1 MATGVT
7 DVSNQCTCMQ
17 KEISML
23 EAISKH
29 LAEICHSERANV
41 GGGMQTQSAG
51 MSAERYADC

>member
-1 MATGVT
+1 MPAQVPFKR
-7 DVSNQCTCMQ
+7 